1 MKEVILAII
10 GVIGMVLVALI
21 ENLRGRRKYAIDQA
35 RRDQKQEDL
44 NKQIL
49 ERLDEHNNYAK
60 RFVSVD
66 EKLTKMNNKIE
77 LVQND
82 MKYLKKGIHID
93 G

>member
-21 ENLRGRRKYAIDQA
+21 ENLRGRRKYAIEQA